1 MQTTDKNELGKENL
15 FKKVFIFYILTDL
28 KMRLKRKLTVGTP
41 ALRYW
46 LLTFNRSLSSWALDL
61 YSD

>member
-15 FKKVFIFYILTDL
+15 FKKVFIFYIFYILTDL

-41 ALRYW
+41 AW
-46 LLTFNRSLSSWALDL
+46 
-61 YSD
+61 

>member
-1 MQTTDKNELGKENL
+1 MQTTDKNELGKETL

-41 ALRYW
+41 AL
-46 LLTFNRSLSSWALDL
+46 
-61 YSD
+61 

>member
-28 KMRLKRKLTVGTP
+28 KMLLKRKLTVGTP
-41 ALRYW
+41 AW
-46 LLTFNRSLSSWALDL
+46 
-61 YSD
+61 